1 MRPKNSIFTVLL
13 VEDEPADAFLV
24 RMGFKENKI
33 LVDLKHVEDGV
44 EAFAFLQQEG
54 AYHDAPCPDLILLD
68 INMPRMDGL
77 TFLKKIKTMEPL
89 RRIPVVVLTTSA
101 AESDVFSSYD
111 YGAAGY
117 VVKPL
122 DVLQFMEVIRSLEN
136 YWITLVQ
143 RPNF

>member
-1 MRPKNSIFTVLL
+1 MRPKNSIFTILL

-44 EAFAFLQQEG
+44 EAFAFLRQQG

-77 TFLKKIKTMEPL
+77 TFLKKIKTMESL

-101 AESDVFSSYD
+101 AESDVLSSYD

-122 DVLQFMEVIRSLEN
+122 EVPQFMEAIRSLEN

-143 RPNF
+143 HPHL